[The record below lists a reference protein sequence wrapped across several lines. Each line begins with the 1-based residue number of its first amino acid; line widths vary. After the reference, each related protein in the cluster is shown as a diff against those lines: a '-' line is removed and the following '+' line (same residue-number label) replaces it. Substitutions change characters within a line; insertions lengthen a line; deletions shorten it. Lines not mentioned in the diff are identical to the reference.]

1 MIDTGAPDTTIDDG
15 PSAATNDATPT
26 FTFSSEAGATFRCR
40 IDGAPFATCA
50 SPFTATALADGPHTF
65 EVQATDANLNV
76 DGTPASRAFTV
87 DTAPPPAPDVSGP
100 QGPTT
105 NASPQFNFNAAE
117 ATATECR
124 LDGPTPR
131 VGEFGPCTSPKG
143 FGSLAPGDYVFFVRS
158 TDAAGNTQ
166 ITQRAFTVTLPQQA
180 TPTPTPSATPTP
192 TPGPVENQ
200 SVGAR
205 PVSGTVLVRL
215 PGSKVFVGLVPSV
228 VKNGAEFD
236 TRNGVVEIT
245 RADGGVA
252 RFYAGIFKLSQSG
265 GYTVLTLT
273 READGLPEGQE
284 VLRERGRQ
292 EAQDAQVVG
301 RRQGQVQDQGP
312 VLGGHR
318 ARHQVARPGHLHHD
332 ADARRAGRG
341 RGQRL
346 RQEEEG
352 PDQEG
357 QALHRSP
364 EEEVAQASGTPAP
377 RRRAMNRSGRRR
389 QLALADAQHAL
400 PSASSSA

>member
-1 MIDTGAPDTTIDDG
+1 MPRRRRHLRVCTSPFTIATLPDGKHTVDVRAVDAAGNVDATPATQIFVIDTGVPDTAIDDG

-40 IDGAPFATCA
+40 IDVAPFATCA
-50 SPFTATALADGPHTF
+50 SPFTVTALADGPHTF

-100 QGPTT
+100 DGPTT
-105 NASPQFNFNAAE
+105 NASPQFSFNAAE

-131 VGEFGPCTSPKG
+131 VGEFGPCASPKG

-228 VKNGAEFD
+228 VRTAPSS
-236 TRNGVVEIT
+236 TPAT
-245 RADGGVA
+245 A
-252 RFYAGIFKLSQSG
+252 SS
-265 GYTVLTLT
+265 
-273 READGLPEGQE
+273 
-284 VLRERGRQ
+284 
-292 EAQDAQVVG
+292 
-301 RRQGQVQDQGP
+301 
-312 VLGGHR
+312 
-318 ARHQVARPGHLHHD
+318 
-332 ADARRAGRG
+332 
-341 RGQRL
+341 
-346 RQEEEG
+346 
-352 PDQEG
+352 
-357 QALHRSP
+357 RSP
-364 EEEVAQASGTPAP
+364 AP
-377 RRRAMNRSGRRR
+377 TAAWPGST
-389 QLALADAQHAL
+389 A
-400 PSASSSA
+400 ASSSFAVQAATRTT